1 MYDDGFVV
9 ALVLGVA
16 ALLLPVVW
24 IGWWYVADVAD
35 GARGYDRRR
44 PRPV

>member
-1 MYDDGFVV
+1 MHDDGFVV

-24 IGWWYVADVAD
+24 IAWWYVADVTE
-35 GARGYDRRR
+35 GASGYDRRR
-44 PRPV
+44 PRAV

>member
-1 MYDDGFVV
+1 MSDGLAV

-24 IGWWYVADVAD
+24 IAWWYVADVTE
-35 GARGYDRRR
+35 GTSGYDRRR
-44 PRPV
+44 PRAV

>member
-9 ALVLGVA
+9 AVVLGVA

-24 IGWWYVADVAD
+24 IAWWYVADVTE
-35 GARGYDRRR
+35 GASGYDRRR
-44 PRPV
+44 PRAV

>member
-9 ALVLGVA
+9 AIVLGVA
-16 ALLLPVVW
+16 ALLPPVGW
-24 IGWWYVADVAD
+24 IAWWYVADVSQ